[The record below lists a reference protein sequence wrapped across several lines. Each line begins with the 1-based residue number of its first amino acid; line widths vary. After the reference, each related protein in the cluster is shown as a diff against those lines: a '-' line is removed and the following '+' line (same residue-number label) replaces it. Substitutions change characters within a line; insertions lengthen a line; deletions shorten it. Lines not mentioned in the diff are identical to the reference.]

1 MVAQSFLD
9 YVDVFITIPLSIIKK
24 IRCEKVSNTFRRL
37 HVTCKKFCKLY
48 RLTGNRDVPPCA
60 CDSCVLTESLWG
72 TNVEESPEAQM
83 SLHALHTAAGWAHG
97 YFKCPALICGS
108 EFVYELLVTICTSP
122 WNRPGVRMRYFLTAS
137 SLNPAEVS
145 LCQVG
150 RWSSSTGGTAP
161 TSRFCLCGD

>member
-1 MVAQSFLD
+1 M
-9 YVDVFITIPLSIIKK
+9 
-24 IRCEKVSNTFRRL
+24 SNTFRRL

-122 WNRPGVRMRYFLTAS
+122 WNRPGVRMRSFAQPSGSRPLPGGQVVKLNRWDGSHEPLLSLWGLALLTGAS
-137 SLNPAEVS
+137 LGIFA
-145 LCQVG
+145 
-150 RWSSSTGGTAP
+150 
-161 TSRFCLCGD
+161 F